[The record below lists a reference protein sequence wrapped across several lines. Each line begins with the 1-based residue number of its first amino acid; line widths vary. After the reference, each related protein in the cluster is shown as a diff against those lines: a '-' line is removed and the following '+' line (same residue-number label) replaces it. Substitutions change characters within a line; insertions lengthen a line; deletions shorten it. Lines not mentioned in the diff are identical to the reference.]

1 MSIETNNETKY
12 DIFNFLDEHI
22 VENGKVHTHTSMH
35 NPKASYFIKSS
46 DLNIFYDLYETTI
59 LDGVELHITEKRQEF
74 FPMTIDLDF
83 KYELETFQRKH
94 NESHIKKIIDLY
106 THEIINILNI
116 DKDDPKLTSF
126 IFERDESYKAKGITK
141 DGIHIQFPFI
151 ITYPAVQYYIRDNIL
166 KKIGDVIADMGL
178 KNIIPDIVDRS
189 VISPNTLW
197 LLYGSN
203 KDKPK
208 GNPYKL
214 KYIYNGNSDNLS
226 IETYFGNQNIN
237 LAKFFSIRDKKESE
251 IINIR
256 DDKIHL
262 IENTNKKKVAK
273 KIANNINYEPSLIR
287 ELVFILNNERS
298 ENYNQWLELGWALH
312 NIDPNSQEL
321 IDIWIDFSK
330 KSSKFKEGE
339 CEKIWEKSKN
349 EGLTIACIHYWAKI
363 DNKKKYDEFK
373 EKDISKLIDASIKTQ
388 SNYDIAYVLFKMYE
402 YDFVYCENDW
412 YIYKNH
418 VWHRE
423 NDGMSL
429 RQKISNEL
437 CKNFVKLMSYY
448 NKVASGQILINNQEL
463 TEEEKEEYKK
473 KNGVVLE
480 VIKKL
485 KTTAFKENVMKECKE
500 LFSNKDFVKKLDSNP
515 YLIGFSNGI
524 YDLKKGELRDG
535 RPDDYVEMST
545 EIDKID
551 FDENH
556 EQWFDLQNFINTV
569 FFDEEVRNYFLTYFA
584 SCLQGHNAEEK
595 FRIWT
600 GVGCHA
606 FDTDIMM
613 VDGTTKK
620 VQDITIGDR
629 IMGDDSKERN
639 VLELKHG
646 FSDMYELTNIK
657 GEKFTVNGDHVLC
670 LKATTIG
677 SLYHSVKENRFKLH
691 WQEKNENGI
700 PVNKAKNF
708 PYKNDNRQLYKK
720 SVIYYENEID
730 AEIAAIEFKESIYDN
745 KNYIKNGDIIEI
757 KVKDYLSIREKI
769 GNRNYFLYKNG
780 IDFENKELPLD
791 PYMIGYWLG
800 DGTSQLSAIT
810 TMDKEIINYFE
821 DQSIKLNLN
830 VKEYTKTDN
839 KASTF
844 VYSSK
849 HKGLKNKLYDNLF
862 HQTLKK
868 LDLLRNKHIP
878 DIYKFNSKENR
889 LKILAGI
896 IDSDGHYQKNSNQYE
911 ITLKSEKIIDD
922 TLYIARSLGYSCT
935 KRNITKTCKN
945 FTGNY
950 FNIIIYGEG
959 IEEIPV
965 LLERKKAIKRNK
977 VKNSTYYGFTIE
989 KVKDNYFYGFE
1000 LDGNHRYLM
1009 GDFTVTHNS
1018 NGKSKILEL
1027 FVHCLGMY
1035 SIKFPITMLTGK
1047 RAASNACTPEIVQSK
1062 GKRFGYF
1069 EEPSENERINAGLLK
1084 EFTGGDKIKARG
1096 LHKEPIE
1103 FKPQFKLALLCNE
1116 MPEVP
1121 PNDSGTWRR
1130 MEVIEFKSRFCENP
1144 KESHEFPI
1152 DKYLSEKLKN
1162 WKELFM
1168 ALLLDVYYEK
1178 YKKNGIKV
1186 PIEVIKFTL
1195 EYQKQCDLYTDF
1207 ISENLDETKE
1217 NSDVIDITQ
1226 LYDEFKVWFED
1237 TFSNHKYPSKIEF
1250 KKYLKK
1256 KYGTKRIS
1264 TTEIKGFKFKF
1275 KYEKKSNEPHIMQ
1288 GY

>member
-1 MSIETNNETKY
+1 MNIEKNNEYKY

-35 NPKASYFIKSS
+35 NPKASYFIKPV
-46 DLNIFYDLYETTI
+46 DLNIFFELYEQAI
-59 LDGVELHITEKRQEF
+59 LNGYELHITEKRQEF
-74 FPMTIDLDF
+74 FPITIDLDF

-94 NESHIKKIIDLY
+94 TETHIKKIIDLY
-106 THEIINILNI
+106 NNEIINILDI

-126 IFERDESYKAKGITK
+126 VFERDESYKAKGITK

-151 ITYPAVQYYIRDNIL
+151 VTYPSVQYYIRDNIL
-166 KKIGDVIADMGL
+166 KKIGDIISDMGL
-178 KNIIPDIVDRS
+178 KNSISDIVDRT

-214 KYIYNGNSDNLS
+214 KYIYNGNNNNLS
-226 IETYFGNQNIN
+226 IEDYFGNQNIN
-237 LAKFFSIRDKKESE
+237 LARFFSIRDKKESE
-251 IINIR
+251 IIPIK
-256 DDKIHL
+256 DDKLHL
-262 IENTNKKKVAK
+262 IESNNKKKATK
-273 KIANNINYEPSLIR
+273 KIINNINYDPVRIK
-287 ELVFILNNERS
+287 ELVFILNNERAD
-298 ENYNQWLELGWALH
+298 NFNQWLELGWALH

-321 IDIWIDFSK
+321 LDIWIEFSK
-330 KSSKFKEGE
+330 KSPKYKEGE

-373 EKDISKLIDASIKTQ
+373 DKDITKWIDASVKTQ

-402 YDFVYCENDW
+402 YDFVFSDNDW

-418 VWHRE
+418 IWHRE

-437 CKNFVKLMSYY
+437 CKNYVKLMSYY
-448 NKVASGQILINNQEL
+448 NQVASGQIKINGQEL

-480 VIKKL
+480 VIKKV
-485 KTTAFKENVMKECKE
+485 KTTAFKENIMKECKE

-535 RPDDYVEMST
+535 RPDDYIEMST

-556 EQWFDLQNFINTV
+556 EYWFELQNFINTV
-569 FFDEEVRNYFLTYFA
+569 FFDEEIRTYFLTYFA

-613 VDGTTKK
+613 FDGTTKK
-620 VQDITIGDR
+620 VQDIIIGDK
-629 IMGDDSKERN
+629 IMGDDSTERN
-639 VLELKHG
+639 VLELKYG
-646 FSDMYELTNIK
+646 FSDMYEFK
-657 GEKFTVNGDHVLC
+657 GNLFNSFVVNGDHILC
-670 LKATTIG
+670 LYYEKSDYTLSYIEI
-677 SLYHSVKENRFKLH
+677 SVKNFINIKNK
-691 WQEKNENGI
+691 EKYFLFD
-700 PVNKAKNF
+700 K
-708 PYKNDNRQLYKK
+708 
-720 SVIYYENEID
+720 
-730 AEIAAIEFKESIYDN
+730 N
-745 KNYIKNGDIIEI
+745 KN
-757 KVKDYLSIREKI
+757 
-769 GNRNYFLYKNG
+769 LYQF
-780 IDFENKELPLD
+780 D
-791 PYMIGYWLG
+791 
-800 DGTSQLSAIT
+800 
-810 TMDKEIINYFE
+810 
-821 DQSIKLNLN
+821 
-830 VKEYTKTDN
+830 YTKVN
-839 KASTF
+839 
-844 VYSSK
+844 
-849 HKGLKNKLYDNLF
+849 N
-862 HQTLKK
+862 
-868 LDLLRNKHIP
+868 
-878 DIYKFNSKENR
+878 
-889 LKILAGI
+889 
-896 IDSDGHYQKNSNQYE
+896 
-911 ITLKSEKIIDD
+911 
-922 TLYIARSLGYSCT
+922 
-935 KRNITKTCKN
+935 
-945 FTGNY
+945 
-950 FNIIIYGEG
+950 
-959 IEEIPV
+959 
-965 LLERKKAIKRNK
+965 
-977 VKNSTYYGFTIE
+977 
-989 KVKDNYFYGFE
+989 NYFYGFE
-1000 LDGNHRYLM
+1000 LDNNHCYIMGN
-1009 GDFTVTHNS
+1009 GIVTHNS

-1168 ALLLDVYYEK
+1168 ALLLDIYYEK

-1186 PIEVIKFTL
+1186 PMEIIKFTL

-1207 ISENLDETKE
+1207 ISENLEETKE
-1217 NSDVIDITQ
+1217 NADIIDITQ
-1226 LYDEFKVWFED
+1226 LYDEFKIWYES

-1256 KYGTKRIS
+1256 KYTTKRMS
-1264 TTEIKGFKFKF
+1264 ATEIKGFKFKV
-1275 KYEKKSNEPHIMQ
+1275 KHEKKINEPQLMH

>member
-1 MSIETNNETKY
+1 MSIESNNEYKY
-12 DIFNFLDEHI
+12 DIFNFLEEHI
-22 VENGKVHTHTSMH
+22 VENGKVHSHTSMH
-35 NPKASYFIKSS
+35 NPRASYFIKSS
-46 DLNIFYDLYETTI
+46 ELDVFYDLYEDAI
-59 LDGVELHITEKRQEF
+59 INGKELHITEKRQEF

-83 KYELETFQRKH
+83 KYELETFQRMH
-94 NESHIKKIIDLY
+94 TQIHIKKIIDLY
-106 THEIINILNI
+106 INEIVNILNI
-116 DKDDPKLTSF
+116 DKNDLNLTSF
-126 IFERDESYKAKGITK
+126 VFERDESYKAKGITK

-151 ITYPAVQYYIRDNIL
+151 VTYPAVQYFIRDNIL
-166 KKIGDVIADMGL
+166 KKIGDIISDMGL
-178 KNIIPDIVDRS
+178 KNAIPDIVDRS

-214 KYIYNGNSDNLS
+214 KYIYDGFANELS
-226 IETYFGNQNIN
+226 IIDYFGNQNIN
-237 LAKFFSIRDKKESE
+237 LARFFSIRDKNESD
-251 IINIR
+251 IIPIR
-256 DDKIHL
+256 DDKVHL
-262 IENTNKKKVAK
+262 IENTNKKKAMK
-273 KIANNINYEPSLIR
+273 KVANNINYDPERIR
-287 ELVFILNNERS
+287 ELVFILNSDRA
-298 ENYNQWLELGWALH
+298 ENYNQWLELGWAIH

-321 IDIWIDFSK
+321 LDIWIDFSK

-363 DNKKKYDEFK
+363 DNKKKYDEYK
-373 EKDISKLIDASIKTQ
+373 DKDISKWIDISIKTQ

-402 YDFVYCENDW
+402 YDFVFSDNDW

-437 CKNFVKLMSYY
+437 CTKYAKLMSYY
-448 NKVASGQILINNQEL
+448 NEVASGKILINNQEL

-500 LFSNKDFVKKLDSNP
+500 LFSNKDFVKKLDANP
-515 YLIGFSNGI
+515 YLIGFTNGI

-535 RPDDYVEMST
+535 RPDDYIEMNT

-556 EQWFDLQNFINTV
+556 EYWFELKNFLNTV

-600 GVGCHA
+600 GIGCHA

-620 VQDITIGDR
+620 VQDIIVGDK
-629 IMGDDSKERN
+629 IMGDDSTERN

-646 FSDMYELTNIK
+646 FSDMYEFK
-657 GEKFTVNGDHVLC
+657 GKMFESFIVNGDHILC
-670 LKATTIG
+670 LYQKQDNI
-677 SLYHSVKENRFKLH
+677 LNYIEISVKNFIKLENK
-691 WQEKNENGI
+691 
-700 PVNKAKNF
+700 
-708 PYKNDNRQLYKK
+708 D
-720 SVIYYENEID
+720 IYYLFNKD
-730 AEIAAIEFKESIYDN
+730 KDLFSFIYSKVDN
-745 KNYIKNGDIIEI
+745 
-757 KVKDYLSIREKI
+757 
-769 GNRNYFLYKNG
+769 
-780 IDFENKELPLD
+780 
-791 PYMIGYWLG
+791 
-800 DGTSQLSAIT
+800 
-810 TMDKEIINYFE
+810 
-821 DQSIKLNLN
+821 
-830 VKEYTKTDN
+830 
-839 KASTF
+839 
-844 VYSSK
+844 
-849 HKGLKNKLYDNLF
+849 
-862 HQTLKK
+862 
-868 LDLLRNKHIP
+868 
-878 DIYKFNSKENR
+878 
-889 LKILAGI
+889 
-896 IDSDGHYQKNSNQYE
+896 
-911 ITLKSEKIIDD
+911 
-922 TLYIARSLGYSCT
+922 
-935 KRNITKTCKN
+935 
-945 FTGNY
+945 
-950 FNIIIYGEG
+950 
-959 IEEIPV
+959 
-965 LLERKKAIKRNK
+965 
-977 VKNSTYYGFTIE
+977 
-989 KVKDNYFYGFE
+989 NYFYGFE
-1000 LDGNHRYLM
+1000 LDGNHCYLM
-1009 GDFTVTHNS
+1009 GNNIVTHNS

-1168 ALLLDVYYEK
+1168 ALLLDVYYKK
-1178 YKKNGIKV
+1178 YKEYGIKV
-1186 PIEVIKFTL
+1186 PLEVIKFTL

-1217 NSDVIDITQ
+1217 NTDIIDITQ
-1226 LYDEFKVWFED
+1226 LYDEFKVWYED

-1256 KYGTKRIS
+1256 RYGSKRIS
-1264 TTEIKGFKFKF
+1264 INEIKGFKFKF
-1275 KYEKKSNEPHIMQ
+1275 KYEKKNSETQIMQ

>member
-1 MSIETNNETKY
+1 MSIEINNQNKY

-46 DLNIFYDLYETTI
+46 DLNIFYELYEKAI
-59 LDGVELHITEKRQEF
+59 LEGIELHITEKRQEF

-83 KYELETFQRKH
+83 KYELETFERKH
-94 NESHIKKIIDLY
+94 NETHIKKIIELY
-106 THEIINILNI
+106 VNEIINILNI
-116 DKDDPKLTSF
+116 DKNNQKLISF
-126 IFERDESYKAKGITK
+126 VFERDESYKAKGITK

-151 ITYPAVQYYIRDNIL
+151 ITHPAVQYFIRDNIL
-166 KKIGDVIADMGL
+166 KKIGDIISDMEL

-214 KYIYNGNSDNLS
+214 KYIYDGNSNKLS
-226 IETYFGNQNIN
+226 IIDYFGNQNVN
-237 LAKFFSIRDKKESE
+237 LAQFFSIRDKRESD
-251 IINIR
+251 IISIR

-262 IENTNKKKVAK
+262 IENTNKKKIIK
-273 KIANNINYEPSLIR
+273 KTVNNINYDPVRIR
-287 ELVFILNNERS
+287 ELVFILNNERAD
-298 ENYNQWLELGWALH
+298 NYNQWIEIGWALH
-312 NIDPNSQEL
+312 NIDPNSQDL
-321 IDIWIDFSK
+321 LDIWIDFSK
-330 KSSKFKEGE
+330 KSSKFKDGE
-339 CEKIWEKSKN
+339 CEKLWEKSKN

-363 DNKKKYDEFK
+363 DNNKKYDEYK
-373 EKDISKLIDASIKTQ
+373 DKDIGKWIDLSIKTQ

-402 YDFVYCENDW
+402 YDFVFSDNDW

-418 VWHRE
+418 VWRRE

-429 RQKISNEL
+429 RQKISNDL
-437 CKNFVKLMSYY
+437 CRKYANIMSYY
-448 NKVASGQILINNQEL
+448 NQVASGQILINNQEL

-473 KNGVVLE
+473 KNGIVLE

-500 LFSNKDFVKKLDSNP
+500 LFFNKDFVKKLDSNP
-515 YLIGFSNGI
+515 YLVGFTNGI

-535 RPDDYVEMST
+535 RPDDYVEMNT

-556 EQWFDLQNFINTV
+556 ENWFELENFINTV
-569 FFDEEVRNYFLTYFA
+569 FFEEDVRHYFLTYFA

-600 GVGCHA
+600 GVG
-606 FDTDIMM
+606 
-613 VDGTTKK
+613 
-620 VQDITIGDR
+620 
-629 IMGDDSKERN
+629 
-639 VLELKHG
+639 
-646 FSDMYELTNIK
+646 
-657 GEKFTVNGDHVLC
+657 
-670 LKATTIG
+670 
-677 SLYHSVKENRFKLH
+677 
-691 WQEKNENGI
+691 
-700 PVNKAKNF
+700 
-708 PYKNDNRQLYKK
+708 
-720 SVIYYENEID
+720 
-730 AEIAAIEFKESIYDN
+730 
-745 KNYIKNGDIIEI
+745 
-757 KVKDYLSIREKI
+757 
-769 GNRNYFLYKNG
+769 
-780 IDFENKELPLD
+780 
-791 PYMIGYWLG
+791 
-800 DGTSQLSAIT
+800 
-810 TMDKEIINYFE
+810 
-821 DQSIKLNLN
+821 
-830 VKEYTKTDN
+830 
-839 KASTF
+839 
-844 VYSSK
+844 
-849 HKGLKNKLYDNLF
+849 
-862 HQTLKK
+862 
-868 LDLLRNKHIP
+868 
-878 DIYKFNSKENR
+878 
-889 LKILAGI
+889 
-896 IDSDGHYQKNSNQYE
+896 
-911 ITLKSEKIIDD
+911 
-922 TLYIARSLGYSCT
+922 
-935 KRNITKTCKN
+935 
-945 FTGNY
+945 
-950 FNIIIYGEG
+950 
-959 IEEIPV
+959 
-965 LLERKKAIKRNK
+965 
-977 VKNSTYYGFTIE
+977 
-989 KVKDNYFYGFE
+989 
-1000 LDGNHRYLM
+1000 
-1009 GDFTVTHNS
+1009 S

-1168 ALLLDVYYEK
+1168 ALLLDVYYVK
-1178 YKKNGIKV
+1178 YKKDGIKV
-1186 PIEVIKFTL
+1186 PLEIIKFTL

-1207 ISENLDETKE
+1207 IYENLEDTKD
-1217 NSDVIDITQ
+1217 NLDIIDITQ
-1226 LYDEFKVWFED
+1226 LYDEFKVWYVD
-1237 TFSNHKYPSKIEF
+1237 TFSNHKFPSKVEF

-1256 KYGTKRIS
+1256 RYTTKRIS
-1264 TTEIKGFKFKF
+1264 INEIKGFKFKF
-1275 KYEKKSNEPHIMQ
+1275 KYEKKITEPHITQ

>member
-1 MSIETNNETKY
+1 MSIETNNESKY

-46 DLNIFYDLYETTI
+46 DLNIFYDLYETAI
-59 LDGVELHITEKRQEF
+59 LSGIELHITEKRQEF

-106 THEIINILNI
+106 TNEIINILNI
-116 DKDDPKLTSF
+116 NKDDPKLTSF

-166 KKIGDVIADMGL
+166 KKIGDVISDMGL

-214 KYIYNGNSDNLS
+214 KYIYDGNSNNLS
-226 IETYFGNQNIN
+226 IDTYFGNQYIN
-237 LAKFFSIRDKKESE
+237 LAKFLSIRDKKESE

-273 KIANNINYEPSLIR
+273 KVANNINYDPVIIR
-287 ELVFILNNERS
+287 ELVFILNNERA

-321 IDIWIDFSK
+321 LDIWIDFSK

-437 CKNFVKLMSYY
+437 CKNYAKLMSYY

-473 KNGVVLE
+473 KNCVVLE

-500 LFSNKDFVKKLDSNP
+500 LFSNKDFVKKLDANP

-535 RPDDYVEMST
+535 RPDDYIEMST

-613 VDGTTKK
+613 FDGTTKK
-620 VQDITIGDR
+620 VQDITVGDK

-646 FSDMYELTNIK
+646 FSDMYEFK
-657 GEKFTVNGDHVLC
+657 GELFKSFIVNGDHILC
-670 LKATTIG
+670 
-677 SLYHSVKENRFKLH
+677 
-691 WQEKNENGI
+691 
-700 PVNKAKNF
+700 
-708 PYKNDNRQLYKK
+708 LYKK
-720 SVIYYENEID
+720 QDNILNYIEISVKNFIKLENKDIYYLFNKD
-730 AEIAAIEFKESIYDN
+730 KDLFSFIYSKVDN
-745 KNYIKNGDIIEI
+745 
-757 KVKDYLSIREKI
+757 
-769 GNRNYFLYKNG
+769 
-780 IDFENKELPLD
+780 
-791 PYMIGYWLG
+791 
-800 DGTSQLSAIT
+800 
-810 TMDKEIINYFE
+810 
-821 DQSIKLNLN
+821 
-830 VKEYTKTDN
+830 
-839 KASTF
+839 
-844 VYSSK
+844 
-849 HKGLKNKLYDNLF
+849 
-862 HQTLKK
+862 
-868 LDLLRNKHIP
+868 
-878 DIYKFNSKENR
+878 
-889 LKILAGI
+889 
-896 IDSDGHYQKNSNQYE
+896 
-911 ITLKSEKIIDD
+911 
-922 TLYIARSLGYSCT
+922 
-935 KRNITKTCKN
+935 
-945 FTGNY
+945 
-950 FNIIIYGEG
+950 
-959 IEEIPV
+959 
-965 LLERKKAIKRNK
+965 
-977 VKNSTYYGFTIE
+977 
-989 KVKDNYFYGFE
+989 NYFYGFE
-1000 LDGNHRYLM
+1000 LDGNHCYLM
-1009 GDFTVTHNS
+1009 GNNIVTHNS

-1275 KYEKKSNEPHIMQ
+1275 KYEKKSTEPHLMQ

>member
-1 MSIETNNETKY
+1 MSIKLNNESKY
-12 DIFNFLDEHI
+12 DIFNFLNENI

-46 DLNIFYDLYETTI
+46 DLDIFYDLYEESI
-59 LDGVELHITEKRQEF
+59 LNGIELHITEKRQDF

-83 KYELETFQRKH
+83 KYELETIERNH

-106 THEIINILNI
+106 TYEISNILNI
-116 DKDDPKLTSF
+116 DKDDKKLTSF

-141 DGIHIQFPFI
+141 DGIHILFPFV
-151 ITYPAVQYYIRDNIL
+151 ITYPSVQYYIRDNIL
-166 KKIGDVIADMGL
+166 KKFGDIISGMGL
-178 KNIIPDIVDRS
+178 KNLIPDIIDRS

-214 KYIYNGNSDNLS
+214 KYIYDGNSNTLS
-226 IETYFGNQNIN
+226 IEDYFGEQNIN
-237 LAKFFSIRDKKESE
+237 LAKFFSIRDKKDYE
-251 IINIR
+251 IIDIR
-256 DDKIHL
+256 DDKKHL
-262 IENTNKKKVAK
+262 IENTNKKKVWK
-273 KIANNINYEPSLIR
+273 KVISNIDYDINNIKKY
-287 ELVFILNNERS
+287 VDILNDERS
-298 ENYNQWLELGWALH
+298 DNYNQWLELGWALH

-321 IDIWIDFSK
+321 LSVWIEFSK
-330 KSSKFKEGE
+330 KSSKFKEGK
-339 CEKIWEKSKN
+339 CEEIWEKSKS
-349 EGLTIACIHYWAKI
+349 EGLTFGTIKYWAEI
-363 DNKKKYDEFK
+363 DNKKKYEEIKDM
-373 EKDISKLIDASIKTQ
+373 DISKFIDISIKTQ
-388 SNYDIAYVLFKMYE
+388 SNYDIAFVLFIMYE
-402 YDFVYCENDW
+402 NNFVYCDNDW
-412 YIYKNH
+412 YIHKNH
-418 VWHRE
+418 VWNRE

-429 RQKISNEL
+429 RQKISNDEL
-437 CKNFVKLMSYY
+437 CRRYVKIMSYY

-473 KNGVVLE
+473 KNVVVLE

-485 KTTAFKENVMKECKE
+485 KTTSFKENIMKECKE
-500 LFSNKDFVKKLDSNP
+500 LFYNKDFVKKLDSNF

-535 RPDDYVEMST
+535 RPEDYVGMST

-551 FDENH
+551 FDKNH
-556 EQWFDLQNFINTV
+556 EQWFELENFINTV
-569 FFDEEVRNYFLTYFA
+569 FFEEDVRYYFLTYFA

-600 GVGCHA
+600 GTGCHA
-606 FDTDIMM
+606 LDTDIMM
-613 VDGTTKK
+613 FNGTTKK
-620 VQDITIGDR
+620 VQDIIIGDK
-629 IMGDDSKERN
+629 IMGDDSTERN
-639 VLELKHG
+639 VLELKDG
-646 FSDMYELTNIK
+646 YSDMYEFTDLK
-657 GEKFTVNGDHVLC
+657 GDKFTVNGDHILC
-670 LKATTIG
+670 LKSITIG
-677 SLYHSVKENRFKLH
+677 KLYNYVKGNMVILY
-691 WQEKNENGI
+691 WQEKNKNGI
-700 PVNKAKNF
+700 PVNKVKRF
-708 PYKNDNRQLYKK
+708 SYKNDNIQLYKK
-720 SVIYYENEID
+720 NIIYYENSID
-730 AEIAAIEFKESIYDN
+730 AETAAIKFKESIFYN
-745 KNYIKNGDIIEI
+745 EKYIKDGDIIEI
-757 KVKDYLSIREKI
+757 KVKDYLSIRKKI
-769 GNRNYFLYKNG
+769 GIKNYFLYKNS
-780 IDFENKELPLD
+780 IEFENKELPLD

-800 DGTSQLSAIT
+800 DKTSQLTEIT
-810 TMDKEIINYFE
+810 TIDKEIVNYFDE
-821 DQSIKLNLN
+821 NSIKTNLN
-830 VKEYTKTDN
+830 IEENIEIYN
-839 KASTF
+839 NS
-844 VYSSK
+844 
-849 HKGLKNKLYDNLF
+849 LKNKLYDNLF
-862 HQTLKK
+862 NETLKK
-868 LDLLRNKHIP
+868 LDLSSNKHIP
-878 DIYKFNSKENR
+878 YIYKINSKVNR

-896 IDSDGHYQKNSNQYE
+896 IDSDGKYKKNSNQYE

-922 TLYIARSLGYSCT
+922 ILYVARSLGYSCT
-935 KRNITKTCKN
+935 KGNITKKYKEITD
-945 FTGNY
+945 NY
-950 FNIIIYGEG
+950 FKIIIYGEG
-959 IEEIPV
+959 LDDIPV
-965 LLERKKAIKRNK
+965 LIECKKATKINK
-977 VKNSTYYGFTIE
+977 VKNSSYYEFTIE

-1116 MPEVP
+1116 TPEVP
-1121 PNDSGTWRR
+1121 PNDNGTWRR
-1130 MEVIEFKSRFCENP
+1130 LEVIEFKSRFCENP

-1207 ISENLDETKE
+1207 ISDNLDETKE
-1217 NSDVIDITQ
+1217 NSDIIDFTH
-1226 LYDEFKVWFED
+1226 LYDEFKIWFED
-1237 TFSNHKYPSKIEF
+1237 TFSNHRYPSKIEF

-1256 KYGTKRIS
+1256 KYGTKRIF

-1275 KYEKKSNEPHIMQ
+1275 KYEKKSNDIQIMQ

>member
-1 MSIETNNETKY
+1 MNTESNKEYKY
-12 DIFNFLDEHI
+12 DIFSFLDEHI

-35 NPKASYFIKSS
+35 NPKAAYFIKHS
-46 DLNIFYDLYETTI
+46 DLDIFYELYETAI
-59 LDGVELHITEKRQEF
+59 IEGKELHITEKRPEF

-94 NESHIKKIIDLY
+94 TETHIKKIIDLY
-106 THEIINILNI
+106 TNEIINILNI
-116 DKDDPKLTSF
+116 NHDDPKLTSF
-126 IFERDESYKAKGITK
+126 VFERDESYKAKGITK
-141 DGIHIQFPFI
+141 DGIHIQFPYI
-151 ITYPAVQYYIRDNIL
+151 VTYPSVQHFIRDNIL
-166 KKIGDVIADMGL
+166 KKIGDIISDMGL

-189 VISPNTLW
+189 VISPSTLW

-214 KYIYNGNSDNLS
+214 KYIYDGNSNQLS
-226 IETYFGNQNIN
+226 IEDYFGNQNIN
-237 LAKFFSIRDKKESE
+237 LARFFSIRDKKESE
-251 IINIR
+251 IINVR

-262 IENTNKKKVAK
+262 IENTNKKIAAK
-273 KIANNINYEPSLIR
+273 KIVSNINYDPVRIR
-287 ELVFILNNERS
+287 ELVFILNSERAD
-298 ENYNQWLELGWALH
+298 NYNQWLELGWALH

-321 IDIWIDFSK
+321 LDIWIDFSK
-330 KSSKFKEGE
+330 KSSKFEEGE
-339 CEKIWEKSKN
+339 CEKVWEKSKN

-363 DNKKKYDEFK
+363 DNKKKYDEYK
-373 EKDISKLIDASIKTQ
+373 DKDISKWIDASIKTQ
-388 SNYDIAYVLFKMYE
+388 SNYDIAYVLYKMYE
-402 YDFVYCENDW
+402 YDFIYSDNDW
-412 YIYKNH
+412 YIFKNH

-437 CKNFVKLMSYY
+437 CKNYAKLMSYY
-448 NKVASGQILINNQEL
+448 NQVASGQILINNQEL

-473 KNGVVLE
+473 KNSTVLE

-500 LFSNKDFVKKLDSNP
+500 LFSNKDFVKKLDANP
-515 YLIGFSNGI
+515 YLMGFSNGI

-535 RPDDYVEMST
+535 RPDDYIEMTT

-551 FDENH
+551 FNESNEH
-556 EQWFDLQNFINTV
+556 WSELRNFINTV
-569 FFDEEVRNYFLTYFA
+569 FVDEEVRTYFLTYFS

-606 FDTDIMM
+606 IDTDIMM
-613 VDGTTKK
+613 FDGTTKK
-620 VQDITIGDR
+620 VQDIVIGDK
-629 IMGDDSKERN
+629 IMGDNSTERN

-646 FSDMYELTNIK
+646 FSDMYIFEGDNFDS
-657 GEKFTVNGDHVLC
+657 FTVNDEHILC
-670 LKATTIG
+670 L
-677 SLYHSVKENRFKLH
+677 YHKNNNILNYIEISVKNFIKIEDKQDYYLFDK
-691 WQEKNENGI
+691 EKNLFSFTFRQ
-700 PVNKAKNF
+700 VN
-708 PYKNDNRQLYKK
+708 ND
-720 SVIYYENEID
+720 
-730 AEIAAIEFKESIYDN
+730 
-745 KNYIKNGDIIEI
+745 
-757 KVKDYLSIREKI
+757 
-769 GNRNYFLYKNG
+769 
-780 IDFENKELPLD
+780 
-791 PYMIGYWLG
+791 
-800 DGTSQLSAIT
+800 
-810 TMDKEIINYFE
+810 
-821 DQSIKLNLN
+821 
-830 VKEYTKTDN
+830 
-839 KASTF
+839 
-844 VYSSK
+844 
-849 HKGLKNKLYDNLF
+849 
-862 HQTLKK
+862 
-868 LDLLRNKHIP
+868 
-878 DIYKFNSKENR
+878 
-889 LKILAGI
+889 
-896 IDSDGHYQKNSNQYE
+896 
-911 ITLKSEKIIDD
+911 
-922 TLYIARSLGYSCT
+922 
-935 KRNITKTCKN
+935 
-945 FTGNY
+945 
-950 FNIIIYGEG
+950 
-959 IEEIPV
+959 
-965 LLERKKAIKRNK
+965 
-977 VKNSTYYGFTIE
+977 
-989 KVKDNYFYGFE
+989 YFYGFE
-1000 LDGNHRYLM
+1000 LDNNHCYIM
-1009 GDFTVTHNS
+1009 ANGIVTHNS

-1027 FVHCLGMY
+1027 FVQCLGMY

-1168 ALLLDVYYEK
+1168 ALLLDVYYKK
-1178 YKKNGIKV
+1178 YQKEGIKV
-1186 PIEVIKFTL
+1186 PLEIIKFTL

-1207 ISENLDETKE
+1207 ISENLEDTKD
-1217 NSDVIDITQ
+1217 SVDVIDITS
-1226 LYDEFKVWFED
+1226 LYDEFKTWYED

-1256 KYGTKRIS
+1256 RYTTKRVS
-1264 TTEIKGFKFKF
+1264 TNEVKGFKFKF
-1275 KYEKKSNEPHIMQ
+1275 KYEKPHLEPHLMQ